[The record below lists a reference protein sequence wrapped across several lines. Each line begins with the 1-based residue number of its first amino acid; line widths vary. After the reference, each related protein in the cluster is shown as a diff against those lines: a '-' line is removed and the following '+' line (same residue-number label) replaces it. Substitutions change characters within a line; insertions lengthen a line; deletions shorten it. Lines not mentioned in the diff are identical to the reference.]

1 MRLPDAIF
9 QRRLESETEELRAA
23 GIHFEASED
32 GMEYTVSLTD
42 APGKFLDNGQL
53 FTRTQHSVLIELTRD
68 YPYPGGLMVYWLT
81 PIFHPNI
88 RPEDGAVCIQLVNQ
102 WSEGQN
108 LLSVINA
115 LYQLLKNPN
124 PQSPLNE
131 EAARYYLEHPELE
144 QNVPK
149 GPRVVKL

>member
-1 MRLPDAIF
+1 MRLPEEIF
-9 QRRLESETEELRAA
+9 QRRLQSEYEELKNVKVN
-23 GIHFEASED
+23 FEATPD
-32 GMEYTVSLTD
+32 LTEYTISLN
-42 APGKFLDNGQL
+42 APGLFIDGGQIGV
-53 FTRTQHSVLIELTRD
+53 RTQHSVLIELNRD
-68 YPYPGGLMVYWLT
+68 FPYPGGLMAYWLT

-88 RPEDGAVCIQLVNQ
+88 RAEDGAVCIQLINQ
-102 WSEGQN
+102 WSAGQN
-108 LLSVINA
+108 LVSVIDA

-131 EAARYYLEHPELE
+131 AAARYYLEHPELA